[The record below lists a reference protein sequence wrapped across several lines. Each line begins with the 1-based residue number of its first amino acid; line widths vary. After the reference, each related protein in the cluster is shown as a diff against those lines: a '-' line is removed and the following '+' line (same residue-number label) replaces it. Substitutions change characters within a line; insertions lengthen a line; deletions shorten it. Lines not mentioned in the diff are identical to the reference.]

1 MRFIKKFENFEE
13 NEYSN
18 LNIKNRLDAV
28 PFVENNF
35 RQLIQMMDIDIDDY
49 DTMDDIKSELIEYY
63 TRFPDQISRV
73 SFNAF
78 GAPKNYQ
85 LKLNNIGGYVKYR

>member
-13 NEYSN
+13 NDYSN
-18 LNIKNRLDAV
+18 LNVKNRLDAI

-49 DTMDDIKSELIEYY
+49 DSEEDIKSELVEYY

-73 SFNAF
+73 SFSTF
-78 GAPKNYQ
+78 GVPKNYQ
-85 LKLNNIGGYVKYR
+85 LKLNNIGGVIKYR